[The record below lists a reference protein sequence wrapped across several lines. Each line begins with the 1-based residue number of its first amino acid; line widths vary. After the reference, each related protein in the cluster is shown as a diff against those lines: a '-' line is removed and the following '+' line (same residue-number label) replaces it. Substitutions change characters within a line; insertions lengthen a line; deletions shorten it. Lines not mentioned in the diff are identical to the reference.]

1 MLKSRKYMKNKKY
14 LKKTKKGGVKS
25 VLKKNS
31 TVSNRYTPYHKKE
44 KRLTFYTPDISE
56 TASDM
61 KYRKHSFT
69 KTRKNGKTRDKY
81 SIETSE
87 EIARARA
94 RILGSDLY
102 KDLDEEQ
109 TEKMDL
115 FLKKVKFKYNE
126 EFDYEKRPNIRNNL
140 FKYVLGPK
148 NSENIKK
155 ANKFIKIFY
164 NL

>member
-1 MLKSRKYMKNKKY
+1 MKNKKY

-81 SIETSE
+81 SIETSQ
-87 EIARARA
+87 EIAEARA
-94 RILGSDLY
+94 RIVASDFY

-109 TEKMDL
+109 TKKMDL
-115 FLKKVKFKYNE
+115 FLRAIQSKYNE
-126 EFDYEKRPNIRNNL
+126 EFDYEKRSNIRNNL

-148 NSENIKK
+148 NSENIPK
-155 ANKFIKIFY
+155 ARLFIHIFY
-164 NL
+164 NIKN